1 MWAQQMARINRTM
14 EQNREPRKIHGF
26 YESWMFDRSGGTNPW
41 KNDCSVT
48 SVRNLGSPN
57 LHCK

>member
-1 MWAQQMARINRTM
+1 MARINRTM
-14 EQNREPRKIHGF
+14 EQNREPRKKHGF

-41 KNDCSVT
+41 KNDRSVT

>member
-1 MWAQQMARINRTM
+1 MDRINRTM
-14 EQNREPRKIHGF
+14 EKNREPRKEYGF
-26 YESWMFDRSGGTNPW
+26 YESCMFDRSGGTNPW
-41 KNDCSVT
+41 KNDCLVT